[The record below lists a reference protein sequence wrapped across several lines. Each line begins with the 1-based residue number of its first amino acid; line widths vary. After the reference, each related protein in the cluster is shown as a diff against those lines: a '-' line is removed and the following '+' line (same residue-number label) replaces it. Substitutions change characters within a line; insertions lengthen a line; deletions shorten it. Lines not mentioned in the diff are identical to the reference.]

1 MNTPVDSWTSLEELV
16 SKLMET
22 PVPDT
27 NLPLRTHL
35 LHSDPDSRASALLV
49 QFPVGWKR
57 SVGTYTCA
65 EHAVVLEGEI
75 ILDDHMWVAS
85 EGFVV
90 PGGITRRETFAPN
103 GALAVA
109 WFGGAPR
116 WTSGGTPLNTPSCEP
131 WQGDYPI
138 GPIGAFDEVD
148 VTNRRWRHNPQ
159 STGSE
164 APSDSGIIRYEW
176 PMP

>member
-22 PVPDT
+22 PVPDA

-35 LHSDPDSRASALLV
+35 LRSDTVSRASALLV

-65 EHAVVLEGEI
+65 EHAVVLDGEI
-75 ILDDHMWVAS
+75 ILDDHTWVATG
-85 EGFVV
+85 GFIV
-90 PGGITRRETFAPN
+90 PGGITRRETFTPN

-116 WTSGGTPLNTPSCEP
+116 WTSGGTPLNTPSCES
-131 WQGDYPI
+131 WNGDNPT
-138 GPIGAFDEVD
+138 GAFDEVD
-148 VTNRRWRHNPQ
+148 VTNRWWRHNPQ
-159 STGSE
+159 STASE
-164 APSDSGIIRYEW
+164 AQSDSGIFRYEW
-176 PMP
+176 PRP